1 MSPETVAAIARLRD
15 ERILSDAQ
23 ADAFGRVARGDLLS
37 IRGELRLLLY
47 AGVLLLTSGVGIFLK
62 ENHDR
67 IGPAAI
73 AIAVAVG
80 AAACLAYAARRS
92 PPFSWGAA
100 ASPHV
105 AADYALLLSM
115 LLIGADLAYAET
127 QFRMLGPH
135 WTYHL
140 LLVSLIYFAAAYRFD
155 SRAVLTLALTTFAAW
170 RGVSVAMPYAH
181 SGDGTGSSAA
191 AIRLNALGCG
201 LLFIAAGVLLARARR
216 KAHFEPVWVAMGTI
230 LLFGGILSGVLESD
244 AEWMMIWEVALL
256 VLGGAFLAAC
266 YRLRRPLEFA
276 IATAA
281 IYVGGFRV
289 LVEAI
294 DEGGVGSL
302 FLIAIWSG
310 AALIFLIAAT
320 RRMRRAE

>member
-37 IRGELRLLLY
+37 IRAELRLLLY

-73 AIAVAVG
+73 AIAVAVA

-92 PPFSWGAA
+92 PPFSWDAA

-135 WTYHL
+135 WAYHL

-155 SRAVLTLALTTFAAW
+155 SRAVLTLALTSFAAW
-170 RGVSVAMPYAH
+170 RGVSVAMPYGH
-181 SGDGTGSSAA
+181 PGDGAGSSAA

-201 LLFIAAGVLLARARR
+201 LLFIAVGVVLARARR
-216 KAHFEPVWVAMGTI
+216 KAHFEAVWVGMGTI
-230 LLFGGILSGVLESD
+230 LLFIGVLSGVLEHE
-244 AEWMMIWEVALL
+244 AEWRIWEVALV

-281 IYVGGFRV
+281 LYVGGVR
-289 LVEAI
+289 LIVEAI
-294 DEGGVGSL
+294 HGEGAGVL
-302 FLIAIWSG
+302 FLIAIWSA
-310 AALIFLIAAT
+310 AALVFLIAAT
-320 RRMRRAE
+320 RRIRRAE